1 MTEQP
6 SGFSVSKLLFVIY
19 VSLIRVYTLW
29 IRLLIVISAL
39 FWLRE
44 TIVTDY
50 IGSKLPGTGF
60 FFLTIYNIFTV
71 KQSNTCCVKSD
82 WEYFIFHM
90 LPIYAAF
97 RLLAWHILFKRA
109 VSPKSQQMLL
119 HCDVWTWNI
128 VAGTPHTCP
137 RPLRSPPV
145 CLRDDNLYRGC
156 QRESPETTCKI
167 IGVTWWPE
175 TLTDQT
181 LHPINCW

>member
-19 VSLIRVYTLW
+19 VSLIRVLW
-29 IRLLIVISAL
+29 IRLLKSNFCIVL
-39 FWLRE
+39 TTRNNCHRLHWVK
-44 TIVTDY
+44 VTRNRV
-50 IGSKLPGTGF
+50 F
-60 FFLTIYNIFTV
+60 FFNHLQYFTV

-90 LPIYAAF
+90 FPIYAAF
-97 RLLAWHILFKRA
+97 RLLACNILFKRA

-137 RPLRSPPV
+137 STLRSPPV

-156 QRESPETTCKI
+156 QREPPETTCKI